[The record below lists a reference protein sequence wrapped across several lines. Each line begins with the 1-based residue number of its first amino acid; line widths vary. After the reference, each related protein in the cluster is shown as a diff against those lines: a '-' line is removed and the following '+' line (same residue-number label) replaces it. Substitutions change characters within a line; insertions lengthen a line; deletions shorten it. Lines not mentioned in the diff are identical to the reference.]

1 MSATASHLT
10 RAHALAGDYL
20 RAQLAGDSREALR
33 LVDDALAS
41 GVSVR
46 DLHLGVIEPA
56 QREIGRLWQE
66 NAIGVAEEHLATS
79 ISQLVLARLYRHLPR
94 VGGNGHV
101 AVVACIEG
109 EHHELG
115 ARMGADFLE
124 MAGFDV
130 RFLGANVPRESLVA
144 LVRRLRPAVVGLSIA
159 MTFNIPAL
167 EATVAELRAAADP
180 APTILVGGVVV
191 EMAPELAQRLDVCVF
206 GGDAEALV
214 ARCKEKLGC

>member
-1 MSATASHLT
+1 MSASTSHLT
-10 RAHALAGDYL
+10 SAHALARDYL
-20 RAQLAGDSREALR
+20 RAQLAGDSREAVR
-33 LVDDALAS
+33 LIDEGLAS

-79 ISQLVLARLYRHLPR
+79 ISQLVLARIYRHLPR
-94 VGGNGHV
+94 AGGNGHV
-101 AVVACIEG
+101 AIVACIEG

-144 LVRRLRPAVVGLSIA
+144 LVQTLRPAVVGLSIA
-159 MTFNIPAL
+159 MTFNVPAL
-167 EATVAELRAAADP
+167 EATVAELRAAVEP
-180 APTILVGGVVV
+180 APLILVGGAVV
-191 EMAPELAQRLDVCVF
+191 EMVPELTERLDVCAF
-206 GGDAEALV
+206 GGNAEAIV
-214 ARCKEKLGC
+214 ARCREKLGC